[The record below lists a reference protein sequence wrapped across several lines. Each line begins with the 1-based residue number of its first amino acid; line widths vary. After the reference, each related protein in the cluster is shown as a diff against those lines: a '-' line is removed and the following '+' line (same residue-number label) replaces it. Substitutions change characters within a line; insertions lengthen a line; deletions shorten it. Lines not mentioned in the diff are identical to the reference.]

1 MRTQT
6 WILGGVLVI
15 LATGSAAAQQSQ
27 PAQNQHASDQKSQAA
42 APPAQQPAPTLAE
55 AAKKAREQKKT
66 EVKSTHVFTNDNLPV
81 AGGVSVVGESS
92 APAAGGQ
99 ASSAPAGS
107 DAKMWRDRFT
117 AARAKMQRDQADL
130 DVMQRELS
138 KLQVQFYPND
148 PTKQLMQ
155 SVTNSDVNDKKDKIA
170 QRQKDVQNDQA
181 AISDLEDQLRKSGG
195 DPGWAR

>member
-1 MRTQT
+1 MRTHI
-6 WILGGVLVI
+6 WIISGTLLF
-15 LATGSAAAQQSQ
+15 LAVSGAASQQSQ
-27 PAQNQHASDQKSQAA
+27 PAQSQSASDQKTQAPA
-42 APPAQQPAPTLAE
+42 TPAQQPAPTLAE
-55 AAKKAREQKKT
+55 AARKAREQKKT

-92 APAAGGQ
+92 ASAAAGQ
-99 ASSAPAGS
+99 ASSAAAGS
-107 DAKMWRDRFT
+107 DEKMWRDRFT
-117 AARAKMQRDQADL
+117 GARAKLQRDQADL

-148 PTKQLMQ
+148 PTKQLLQ
-155 SVTNSDVNDKKDKIA
+155 SVTNTDINDKRAKIA